1 MFGVTGSS
9 RACADNVINPAVHDI
24 VSLEVV
30 CTPGFHAWLETPC
43 YRHRWL
49 SRCAELF
56 GLNINR

>member
-30 CTPGFHAWLETPC
+30 CTPGFMLGSKLLVTDIAGCRDARSYSDST
-43 YRHRWL
+43 
-49 SRCAELF
+49 
-56 GLNINR
+56 